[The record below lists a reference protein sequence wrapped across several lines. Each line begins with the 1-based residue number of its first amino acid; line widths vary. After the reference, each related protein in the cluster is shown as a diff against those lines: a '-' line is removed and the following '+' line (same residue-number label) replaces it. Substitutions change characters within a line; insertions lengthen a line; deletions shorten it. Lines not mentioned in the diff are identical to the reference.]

1 MTLLPSHGT
10 TFASLLLAHTA
21 VRAPRADAEEW
32 VRAARMQESH
42 LTRSLNLQAT
52 AQSLVA
58 GGLAHDEEG
67 IRLASPLLR
76 LVELGEAAGLR
87 ETARV
92 LMSAAPPL
100 WLTLAVR
107 SGRVLRDYIPEA
119 DLRALRWLEPD
130 LDALLLAI
138 GTQMNHAR
146 QEEVR
151 QILGDAAEAAVLS
164 ALRRERR
171 EVVQVSRIS
180 DAYGYDLEVRKE
192 PVDRIE
198 VKGAGPSTGG
208 SFHLTRNEFETCRRY
223 GGGWRLVQV
232 TFTAS
237 AFTAASL
244 DSSHVAEMLQ
254 LSSAAILGMVPADTP
269 QFTWED
275 SALLKA
281 AGELWLPTAL
291 KPSED
296 FRAGGFQSPAGT
308 PSASA

>member
-10 TFASLLLAHTA
+10 TFASLLLSHTA
-21 VRAPRADAEEW
+21 ARAPRASAEDW

-58 GGLAHDEEG
+58 EGLAHDEDG
-67 IRLASPLLR
+67 LRLAEPLFR

-87 ETARV
+87 EMARV
-92 LMSAAPPL
+92 LMSAAPPP

-107 SGRVLRDYIPEA
+107 SGRVVRDYIPEA
-119 DLRALRWLEPD
+119 DLKALRWLEPD
-130 LDALLLAI
+130 LDAMLLAI
-138 GTQMNHAR
+138 GTQRNHAR

-171 EVVQVSRIS
+171 EAIQVSRIS
-180 DAYGYDLEVRKE
+180 DAYGYDIEVREE

-208 SFHLTRNEFETCRRY
+208 SFHLTRHEFETCRRY
-223 GGGWRLVQV
+223 GRGWRLIQV
-232 TFTAS
+232 AFTAS

-244 DSSHVAEMLQ
+244 DGSHIGEMLQ
-254 LSSAAILGMVPADTP
+254 LNSAAIMNMVPADTP

-275 SALLKA
+275 SALLKPC
-281 AGELWLPTAL
+281 GELWLPTGLEPGKEFQARGF
-291 KPSED
+291 ED
-296 FRAGGFQSPAGT
+296 SA
-308 PSASA
+308 ASA